1 MMRKLVSI
9 AAVLLS
15 AALLFML
22 AAPMAHAAPARDL
35 SYDDLETLFIVAAG
49 KALERKDLAPWQ
61 REGYMEGLKD
71 RRWAKVRQTVYCPPT
86 FRRGDLTRWGRG
98 CSERVVASNTLR
110 EGTYVF
116 CIWHSGKRLLT
127 QLRQVCDTG
136 ADWND
141 PVARVTGHDF
151 WLDWWIPR
159 AGWEGISGTQ
169 ARNIAV
175 IENPRPS
182 RSKHWR
188 GERKIKVRWHP
199 SK

>member
-15 AALLFML
+15 VALLFML
-22 AAPMAHAAPARDL
+22 TASVTHAAPATDL
-35 SYDDLETLFIVAAG
+35 CYDDLEIAFIVAAG

-71 RRWAKVRQTVYCPPT
+71 RRWAKVRQTVYGPPA
-86 FRRGDLTRWGRG
+86 FPRGDSTRWEKG

-127 QLRQVCDTG
+127 QLRQVWDTG
-136 ADWND
+136 ARWND
-141 PVARVTGHDF
+141 PVARAAGHDF

-159 AGWEGISGTQ
+159 LGYEGLSGTQ
-169 ARNIAV
+169 ARHVAV

-182 RSKHWR
+182 RSIHWQGKR
-188 GERKIKVRWHP
+188 RIKVRWHP